1 MSRTLS
7 GQEKAAAAEIWS
19 RVFNSPDP
27 FGWPFSSRLGSGRIL
42 FPTDGCHLTSEQFET
57 LAAVVA
63 KREGTG
69 LCYLAVV
76 EGLEKLEGS
85 SKEMIL
91 QIDLSDY
98 ESYQALHLTIENAIY
113 SMSGGWGVLLSH
125 EMHAVVGGEAAFIS
139 DFNQMDDSSEEQWSA
154 FLAQWSGRQHAK
166 WVESISSHRI

>member
-1 MSRTLS
+1 
-7 GQEKAAAAEIWS
+7 
-19 RVFNSPDP
+19 
-27 FGWPFSSRLGSGRIL
+27 
-42 FPTDGCHLTSEQFET
+42 
-57 LAAVVA
+57 
-63 KREGTG
+63 
-69 LCYLAVV
+69 V

-113 SMSGGWGVLLSH
+113 SMSGSWGVLLSH